1 LPKFSIE
8 KIVNAKREQV
18 FEIFSNYENY
28 QKLLPQHFPS
38 IRIRSVRENV
48 SIVEEHLNLC
58 GREFII
64 MAKHVTNSPVLHE
77 VFVIGGDVKGSYIK
91 QQFVNLSEGIKI
103 IVDVNLKFN
112 GKMKIFG
119 ILEKNKIGQG
129 YEEIIDDF
137 VKIVEN

>member
-1 LPKFSIE
+1 MPKFSVE

-28 QKLLPQHFPS
+28 QKLVPQHFPS

-91 QQFVNLSEGIKI
+91 QQFVNLSEGTKI
-103 IVDVNLKFN
+103 IVDFNLKFT
-112 GKMKIFG
+112 GKLKILG
-119 ILEKNKIGQG
+119 ILEKNKIGLG
-129 YEEIIDDF
+129 YERILDDF
-137 VKIVEN
+137 VKIAEN